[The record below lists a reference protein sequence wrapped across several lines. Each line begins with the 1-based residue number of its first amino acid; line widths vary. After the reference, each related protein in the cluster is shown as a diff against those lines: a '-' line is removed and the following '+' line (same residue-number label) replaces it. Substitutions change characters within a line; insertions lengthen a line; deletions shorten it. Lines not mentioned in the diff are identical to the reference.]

1 MRGLGELERAVM
13 DVLWADGGP
22 MKVRDVLD
30 RLDTGKALAYTTVMT
45 VLDNLHRKEWVRR
58 ARTGKAYAYEPT
70 VTRAE
75 ASARSLRQVLDES
88 GDPEAVLLHFARSA
102 TAPETAALRKGLRRT
117 AADG

>member
-1 MRGLGELERAVM
+1 
-13 DVLWADGGP
+13 
-22 MKVRDVLD
+22 
-30 RLDTGKALAYTTVMT
+30 MT
-45 VLDNLHRKEWVRR
+45 VLDNLHRKQWVSRE
-58 ARTGKAYAYEPT
+58 RTGKAYAYQPT

-102 TAPETAALRKGLRRT
+102 TAHESAALREGLRRT